1 MTTATET
8 REEAFVRNTQ
18 LRLAAYA
25 RLLEAEKA
33 WYAYFAD
40 CEVGYD
46 RERAHEVYENIRCAT
61 RRSY

>member
-1 MTTATET
+1 MTTATEVLI
-8 REEAFVRNTQ
+8 EAKEHNTQ

-25 RLLEAEKA
+25 RLMEAEKA

-61 RRSY
+61 Y